1 MFNLLQSLIFL
12 KKILFSS
19 NVPCRFR
26 AIYSGR
32 CHLVTTRTLIRKRM
46 IQHWRLLG
54 LIYRWFMWAPKPL
67 TLLIDPLDS
76 SVWFLFSFCFH
87 IFFSVF
93 YFIFFKFSFSLAAI
107 RRFISVS
114 PDQVCPIRRRRD
126 KNVLVCFVC
135 FLGLVFLFSFV
146 SRWSFQNFV
155 QNFWLFSCSRR
166 PPDENAHK
174 LVANWVTFRRWAA
187 PHPSVLLAVVWSL
200 DVVSFFGVDN

>member
-1 MFNLLQSLIFL
+1 MFNLLQSLNFL

-19 NVPCRFR
+19 NAPCRFR

-87 IFFSVF
+87 IFFF
-93 YFIFFKFSFSLAAI
+93 RFFILFFFKFSFSLAAI

-135 FLGLVFLFSFV
+135 FLGLVFFVFFCFSLIFPKFCTEFLA
-146 SRWSFQNFV
+146 FQ
-155 QNFWLFSCSRR
+155 
-166 PPDENAHK
+166 
-174 LVANWVTFRRWAA
+174 
-187 PHPSVLLAVVWSL
+187 LLAPPTGWKCAQISC
-200 DVVSFFGVDN
+200 